1 MKAAGAKV
9 GVVVIGRNEGARLIS
24 CLLSLG
30 ELAAST
36 VYVDSGST
44 DGSAEAARRLGAA
57 VVELDMTLPFT
68 AARARNAGFAR
79 LEAVR
84 PELEFVQFVD
94 GDCTLAPE
102 WITRAHAFLAAH
114 DDVAVVAGRR
124 RERAPGQSVYNALC
138 DREWDTPVG
147 EATETGGD
155 CLVRAA
161 AFRKVGGYAPDLIA
175 GEEPEMCVR
184 LRGAAWRIWRLDA
197 EMTLHD
203 ANIMRFG
210 QWWRRA
216 TRAGHAYA
224 EVAARHAGSPHAIW
238 SANVRRALL
247 WGFALPAAI
256 LAAAVVFHPALLA
269 LLLLYPL
276 QVARIALRERV
287 AGRSGWTYAL
297 FVTLAKFPEAQ
308 GVVRF
313 YANRLLRRRA
323 AIIEYK

>member
-1 MKAAGAKV
+1 MKAAEASV

-44 DGSAEAARRLGAA
+44 DGSAEAARRLGAE
-57 VVELDMTLPFT
+57 VVELDMGVPFT
-68 AARARNAGFAR
+68 AARARNAGFACMDQ
-79 LEAVR
+79 

-147 EATETGGD
+147 EASETGGD

-184 LRGAAWRIWRLDA
+184 LRGAGWRIWRLDA

-224 EVAARHAGSPHAIW
+224 EVAARHANSPYAIW
-238 SANVRRALL
+238 GANVRRALL
-247 WGFALPAAI
+247 WGLALPAAI
-256 LAAAVVFHPALLA
+256 LAAAALVHPAFLG

-276 QVARIALRERV
+276 QMARIALRERA

-313 YANRLLRRRA
+313 YAGRLLRRRA
-323 AIIEYK
+323 GIIEYK

>member
-1 MKAAGAKV
+1 MKAAEASV

-57 VVELDMTLPFT
+57 VVELDMGVPFT

-79 LEAVR
+79 LDR

-124 RERAPGQSVYNALC
+124 RERAPEQSVYNALC

-161 AFRKVGGYAPDLIA
+161 SFRKVGGYAPDLIA

-184 LRGAAWRIWRLDA
+184 LRGAGWRIWRLDA

-203 ANIMRFG
+203 ANITRFG

-224 EVAARHAGSPHAIW
+224 EVAARHANSPCAIW
-238 SANVRRALL
+238 GANVRRALL
-247 WGFALPAAI
+247 WGLALLAAI
-256 LAAAVVFHPALLA
+256 LAAAALVHPASLA

-276 QVARIALRERV
+276 QVARIAWRER
-287 AGRSGWTYAL
+287 AIGRSGWAYAL

-313 YANRLLRRRA
+313 HAGRLLRRRA
-323 AIIEYK
+323 GIIEYK